1 MFDKIN
7 SGSCFHQFVIL
18 VKDRDKFTNYLKKQ
32 DTVWISLSLF
42 FTCLN
47 QLKNIVLIKI

>member
-18 VKDRDKFTNYLKKQ
+18 VKDRDKFTNYLKK
-32 DTVWISLSLF
+32 TRYRLFHYPYSLHS
-42 FTCLN
+42 LN